1 MKILLS
7 VIFITLL
14 AVTENTC
21 RNKNKKDKGIASN
34 CFKGRLEIKAGC
46 MNYTV
51 AVVEGDID
59 TSLVQ
64 SSWTDENTRIA
75 YKNVFALESK
85 CDFPTTIDQGDEFYF
100 TIDSTVNNNCA
111 VCMMYY
117 PVPPKKL
124 SIRVVDN
131 PCPK

>member
-14 AVTENTC
+14 AVSENTC
-21 RNKNKKDKGIASN
+21 KNKKEKAN
-34 CFKGRLEIKAGC
+34 CYKGRLEIKANC

-51 AVVEGDID
+51 AVTEGNID

-64 SSWTDENTRIA
+64 SSWTDETTGIN
-75 YKNVFALESK
+75 YKNVFELGSK
-85 CDFPTTIDQGDEFYF
+85 CDFPNTIDQGDEFYF
-100 TIDSTVNNNCA
+100 VIDTAVNRDCA
-111 VCMMYY
+111 ICMMYY
-117 PVPPKKL
+117 PVPAKKL
-124 SIRVVDN
+124 SIRVLDG

>member
-21 RNKNKKDKGIASN
+21 KNKKNKSMAN
-34 CFKGRLEIKAGC
+34 CFKGRLEVKAGC

-51 AVVEGDID
+51 AVIEGNID
-59 TSLVQ
+59 TSMVQ
-64 SSWTDENTRIA
+64 ASWTDETTGIA
-75 YKNVFALESK
+75 YKNVFALASK
-85 CDFPTTIDQGDEFYF
+85 CDFPNTIDQGNEFHF
-100 TIDSTVNNNCA
+100 VIDTSASQNCA

-117 PVPPKKL
+117 PVPSKKL
-124 SIRVVDN
+124 SIRVLDG

>member
-14 AVTENTC
+14 AVSENTC
-21 RNKNKKDKGIASN
+21 RNRKDKSSAAN
-34 CFKGRLEIKAGC
+34 CYKGRLEIKAGC

-51 AVVEGDID
+51 AVIEGNID

-64 SSWTDENTRIA
+64 SKWTDENTGIA

-85 CDFPTTIDQGDEFYF
+85 CDFPTTINQGDEFYF
-100 TIDSTVNNNCA
+100 VIDSAVNRNCA

-117 PVPPKKL
+117 PVPAKKL
-124 SIRVVDN
+124 SIRVLDK
-131 PCPK
+131 PCSP